1 MKNNISIG
9 EYIDDLAS
17 NKPTP
22 GGGSAAAL
30 AGAMSSALTSMV
42 FNLTVDKKLYEG
54 YSSEIKSKIN
64 NALKYCEKYNELFIE
79 YMRKDEEAFLNF
91 MKAFKLPKS
100 TEEEKALGDK
110 EVANGYITALRVPL
124 SLAEEGIKLYEHINV
139 AAEYGN
145 NNLISDAGVA
155 AILLYASIESSIIN
169 VKINLAGI
177 KDKEF
182 KENVENRCND
192 MLKEAEDYKSKI
204 LKIVNSKIK

>member
-1 MKNNISIG
+1 MNNNISIG

-42 FNLTVDKKLYEG
+42 FNLTVDKKIYEG
-54 YSSEIKSKIN
+54 YSSEIKSKID
-64 NALKYCEKYNELFIE
+64 NALKSCQKYNELFIE

-100 TEEEKALGDK
+100 TEEEKALRDK
-110 EVANGYITALRVPL
+110 ELANGYITALCVPL
-124 SLAEEGIKLYEHINV
+124 SLAEEGIKLFENINV

-169 VKINLAGI
+169 VKINLVGI
-177 KDKEF
+177 KDKEY

-192 MLKEAEDYKSKI
+192 ILKEAEDYKSKI